1 MVRTTLFLLLLLL
14 TSREMDAQTFQVI
27 ARNHA
32 DSVVLRWAPV
42 SPVAWQRYN
51 TYGYRVERLLI
62 NENTDPGSPST
73 RIGPDTIRPWSLER
87 FKSNFSKEHPY
98 AGPAVQLL
106 YGEQSVKNASTEDL
120 TKVKD
125 ASTELTMRYSF
136 TLLMADMDAPVA
148 QALGLR
154 FADHDVKAN
163 AQYLY
168 RVITLDPEEPDTAVI
183 GVNRMLGADVIPLG
197 PALYFDEEEKQ
208 VRLKW
213 EKETGAA
220 QFSAFWVERS
230 EGSGAWKRLHSTP
243 FIPTTD
249 RDKPSP
255 LIYFSDT
262 TMERNYVPYRYR
274 VLGITPFGELSLDAP
289 IITAMARDRTPPKP
303 PLLTEVKDEKGKLVV
318 HWEQPDQAA
327 DLKGYRVEKA
337 PTALGGHYSL
347 HTGLLP
353 KKTFSFTDT
362 SSILIGEN
370 HYRVAAVDTSG
381 NVSYSNAGYGFLIDS
396 VAPAAPYGIAGVID
410 TTGLVTLH
418 WPQGKEPD
426 LLGYRV
432 FFANAPDHE
441 FNNVTPYPLADTLFH
456 DTLQIKTLT
465 KRIYYRVLA
474 VDLNFNHSAFSN
486 TLVLTRP
493 DIVRPVAPVFKDYLV
508 TDSAV
513 TIHFIPSS
521 SNDVARHD
529 LQRKEQTG
537 TWSTVL
543 SMAAND
549 NRRTWIDTTVHGPAY
564 YSYQMLAVDSAGN
577 TSKDGLS
584 LDVRVYERLKR
595 EAVRQVTAVR
605 MDDKVVH
612 VSWDRVPGKV
622 KHYVIYRSKDASE
635 PTPLGYTLAGKN
647 AYDDIRLIGKGSY
660 TYLVQ
665 AVYEDGSASA
675 VVRSRPPLEL
685 R

>member
-1 MVRTTLFLLLLLL
+1 MVRSPLLLFVLLISMDL
-14 TSREMDAQTFQVI
+14 DAQSFHVI
-27 ARNHA
+27 SRNHT
-32 DSVVLRWAPV
+32 DSVVLRWAPI
-42 SPVAWQRYN
+42 SPTTWQRYN
-51 TYGYRVERLLI
+51 TYGYRVERLTVDG
-62 NENTDPGSPST
+62 NTNAKTRPL
-73 RIGPDTIRPWSLER
+73 RIGPDTIRPWTLDR
-87 FKSNFSKEHPY
+87 FVTTFSKDHPY
-98 AGPAVQLL
+98 AGPATQLL
-106 YGEQSVKNASTEDL
+106 YGESSVKNAGTHNMTS
-120 TKVKD
+120 VQD

-136 TLLMADMDAPVA
+136 TLLMADMDASIA

-154 FADHDVKAN
+154 FADHDVQAN
-163 AQYLY
+163 AHYLY
-168 RVITLDPEEPDTAVI
+168 RVITLDPEHRDTAIV
-183 GVNRMLGADVIPLG
+183 GVNRALGAEVIPPG
-197 PALYFDEEEKQ
+197 PTLYFDEEEKQ

-213 EKETGAA
+213 EKETGEA
-220 QFSAFWVERS
+220 QFSAFWVERAD
-230 EGSGAWKRLHSTP
+230 GPGAWKRLHSTP
-243 FIPTTD
+243 FVPTMD
-249 RDKPSP
+249 KDKPSP

-262 TMERNYVPYRYR
+262 TMERNYVPHRYR
-274 VLGITPFGELSLDAP
+274 VLGITPFGELSIDAP
-289 IITAMARDRTPPKP
+289 IISAMGRDRTPPTP

-318 HWEQPDQAA
+318 HWEQAEHSG

-337 PTALGGHYSL
+337 PTALGGHYPL

-353 KKTFSFTDT
+353 KNTTSFTDT
-362 SSILIGEN
+362 SSFLVGEN

-396 VAPAAPYGIAGVID
+396 VAPAAPFGIAGVID

-441 FNNVTPYPLADTLFH
+441 FNNVTPYPVADTLFR

-465 KRIYYRVLA
+465 KRIYYRVVA
-474 VDLNFNHSAFSN
+474 VDQNYNHSAFSR

-493 DIVRPVAPVFKDYLV
+493 DLVPPVAPVFKDYLV

-521 SNDVARHD
+521 SDDVARHD
-529 LQRKEQTG
+529 LQRKQQTG

-543 SMAAND
+543 TMAAND
-549 NRRTWIDTTVHGPAY
+549 TRRTWMDTTVNGPAY

-577 TSKDGLS
+577 ISLDGLS
-584 LDVRVYERLKR
+584 LDVRVHERMKR
-595 EAVRQVTAVR
+595 DAVRQVTAVR
-605 MDDKVVH
+605 TDDNMVH

-622 KHYVIYRSKDASE
+622 KHYVIFRSKDASE
-635 PTPLGYTLAGKN
+635 PMPLGHALAEKN
-647 AYDDIRLIGKGSY
+647 AYDDIRLTGKGSY

-665 AVYEDGSASA
+665 AVFEDGSASA
-675 VVRSRPPLEL
+675 IVRSQPALEL